1 MPLEYALQF
10 RGQNPDPGPWKLPRS
25 VAIRPNESLG
35 ISELPIQRVRRSKR
49 LPYTFNLMV
58 VGESGLGKTTFLN
71 TLFNTNLSEGRG
83 QKNLSASK
91 TVTVNPTTYELTEE
105 GVTLMLTVI
114 DTPGFGD
121 QLNRETNF
129 EPIIN
134 YIDSQYDQYLAA
146 EKSQQVRQNIPDTRV
161 HALLYFLPPTG
172 GSRLRDLDL
181 EFLQRLSA
189 KVNVVPVI
197 GKADSLA
204 PEEAIAYK
212 QAILRDFGTYDIRVY
227 PNHHAEDRDF
237 VPNIERYIPF
247 TVIGSDSLVNVGGK
261 EVRGRSYRW
270 GTVEVENPAHCDF
283 VHLRE
288 LLIRT
293 NMQDLID
300 TTHTVHYSQ
309 YRGIKIRG
317 NQRPESFLACDDYYE
332 TRVDTAKR
340 SLAEDM
346 QRKEDDM
353 RQRFVAKVREKELN
367 LREREDALN
376 NTRQKMMEE
385 LEALRRA
392 VETEEQ
398 SVNELA
404 ITGGSKNNLLGKK

>member
-1 MPLEYALQF
+1 MPLEYALQY

-25 VAIRPNESLG
+25 VSVRPSETLG
-35 ISELPIQRVRRSKR
+35 ISELPVQRVRRSKR
-49 LPYTFNLMV
+49 PIYV
-58 VGESGLGKTTFLN
+58 QSDGCG
-71 TLFNTNLSEGRG
+71 LSEGRG
-83 QKNLSASK
+83 QKNLSATK
-91 TVTVNPTTYELTEE
+91 TVSVNPTTYELTEE

-121 QLNRETNF
+121 QLNREQ
-129 EPIIN
+129 
-134 YIDSQYDQYLAA
+134 SGVKS
-146 EKSQQVRQNIPDTRV
+146 EKSAIRQNILTLESMP
-161 HALLYFLPPTG
+161 FCFSSPNW
-172 GSRLRDLDL
+172 RLRDLDL

-189 KVNVVPVI
+189 KVNIIPVI

-204 PEEAIAYK
+204 PEEATAYK
-212 QAILRDFGTYDIRVY
+212 QAILRDFGTYDIRIY

-237 VPNIERYIPF
+237 VPNIERFIPF
-247 TVIGSDSLVNVGGK
+247 TVIGSDTFVNVGGK
-261 EVRGRSYRW
+261 DVRGRTYRW

-300 TTHTVHYSQ
+300 TTHSVHYSQ
-309 YRGIKIRG
+309 YRGFKIRG
-317 NQRPESFLACDDYYE
+317 KHRPESFLACDDYYE
-332 TRVDTAKR
+332 TRIDTAKR

-385 LEALRRA
+385 LETLRRN
-392 VETEEQ
+392 VENEES

-404 ITGGSKNNLLGKK
+404 VS